1 MKIGYARVS
10 TEAQDIA
17 AQRERLLSLG
27 VSPDR
32 IYSDHGLSGRTRR
45 RPGLETA
52 LAVCRH
58 GDELVVNKLD
68 RLARSVQDAVAIFS
82 ELESLGVALNIDG
95 VIYDPKTPTGKLML
109 NILSM
114 IAEFEADLISAR
126 TKEGMTLAKKKGR
139 LRGKS
144 PKLSKS
150 KQKLVREMW
159 DEGTR
164 TQSEIAEIFQVSPRT
179 IRRIIHDEL
188 KNSKRAP

>member
-27 VSPDR
+27 VAPDR
-32 IYSDHGLSGRTRR
+32 IYSDHGLSGRTRQ

-126 TKEGMTLAKKKGR
+126 TKEGMAIAKKKGR
-139 LRGKS
+139 LRGKP
-144 PKLSKS
+144 PKLSES

-159 DEGTR
+159 DGGEK
-164 TQSEIAEIFQVSPRT
+164 TQSELAEIFDVSPRT
-179 IRRIIHDEL
+179 IRRIVHHEL
-188 KNSKRAP
+188 KNW